1 MQKNKAGMGQKMI
14 LLKINKLKTLFFP
27 VSPVDPLAIIGEDS
41 TKRAKKQKQNKKQ
54 QKKILGQG
62 GKAVYFTVTILNNEK
77 LNHFLKNEVIFSKRL
92 LFELNKKRLRVSLI
106 HCEKFKV
113 NNQ

>member
-1 MQKNKAGMGQKMI
+1 MI

-54 QKKILGQG
+54 FLVRVAKPFIL
-62 GKAVYFTVTILNNEK
+62 L
-77 LNHFLKNEVIFSKRL
+77 
-92 LFELNKKRLRVSLI
+92 
-106 HCEKFKV
+106 
-113 NNQ
+113 

>member
-54 QKKILGQG
+54 
-62 GKAVYFTVTILNNEK
+62 
-77 LNHFLKNEVIFSKRL
+77 
-92 LFELNKKRLRVSLI
+92 NKKNSWLGWQSRLFY
-106 HCEKFKV
+106 C
-113 NNQ
+113 NNTK

>member
-1 MQKNKAGMGQKMI
+1 MI

-54 QKKILGQG
+54 QKKILG
-62 GKAVYFTVTILNNEK
+62 
-77 LNHFLKNEVIFSKRL
+77 
-92 LFELNKKRLRVSLI
+92 
-106 HCEKFKV
+106 
-113 NNQ
+113 